1 MSELCLVATVV
12 TAGHVC
18 AHRHPQ
24 HDEPL
29 AQRRQGGRA
38 AGGSQHLHPATPA
51 QQAGRLHV
59 QVRRCRSGM
68 AAGLVLLQRAASSMC
83 DVVQQAARLLVR
95 YGAAGLLL
103 LQLVA
108 GSSALTG

>member
-1 MSELCLVATVV
+1 
-12 TAGHVC
+12 
-18 AHRHPQ
+18 
-24 HDEPL
+24 
-29 AQRRQGGRA
+29 
-38 AGGSQHLHPATPA
+38 
-51 QQAGRLHV
+51 
-59 QVRRCRSGM
+59 M